1 MRNWGEFDDKLETYL
16 KSVEEVFW
24 LVSEFARR
32 YELGEDWLSLE
43 EVFLVGFGLFV
54 FVWSFVAN
62 RGAIMVTGLFRLV

>member
-32 YELGEDWLSLE
+32 YELREDWLSLE

-54 FVWSFVAN
+54 FV
-62 RGAIMVTGLFRLV
+62 

>member
-32 YELGEDWLSLE
+32 CELREDWLSLE

>member
-43 EVFLVGFGLFV
+43 EVVLVGSGLFV

>member
-1 MRNWGEFDDKLETYL
+1 M
-16 KSVEEVFW
+16 
-24 LVSEFARR
+24 VSEFARR

-43 EVFLVGFGLFV
+43 EVVLVGFGLFV

>member
-32 YELGEDWLSLE
+32 YELREDWLSLE